1 MELEQ
6 CIGRYARLRQ
16 ELAAALAQQPGNSG
30 KIERLT
36 DDLVTIER
44 TIADLRPVDE
54 QCGERLFG

>member
-6 CIGRYARLRQ
+6 CLGRYARLQQ
-16 ELAAALAQQPGNSG
+16 ELAAALHQVPGNSG

-36 DDLVTIER
+36 DELVSVER
-44 TIADLRPVDE
+44 VIADLRPVDE